1 MCPQAPRLSPEYS
14 HKAGLQTVI
23 TGRPLQI
30 RPVMRSDHAGPVTM
44 GRITR
49 GPPCWTR
56 PQDAT
61 TSSQVFVRRRVG
73 RRVNLSVV
81 LPPLVQRGWR
91 RHRAKGGVFAF
102 APTVAQL
109 LRIFLNV
116 TLIVN
121 NVCGSCKRMDVLLD
135 KHRKILVDKL
145 NDGEISSGR
154 GQNQE
159 TSLAR
164 PGDTRWG
171 SHYKTLLRIET
182 MWESIIEVLGIV
194 NQGQRNPSRG
204 GGLVAN
210 MESFC
215 FVLIMKMMLQILRIT
230 NKLSLLLQK
239 KDQNIVQAMFLVDV
253 RIRLNDLGSEGWD
266 PLFEEVKAFCVE
278 AGIDIPDMDGPIPRF
293 GQSRRGRNNITQDH
307 FYRVDIFYSAIDSL
321 IAELDHRFNEV
332 SSELLTRFACL
343 DPRDSFSKFDVN
355 KLARLTEIYLEDF
368 SFDDRKLIKDQLL
381 TFIVHVRRVD
391 EFKACHDLASLA
403 KTMVEIGRDIV
414 FPLVYR
420 LIELALLL
428 PVAMATV
435 ERVFSATK
443 IIKTE
448 LRNKMG
454 DYWLND
460 LMVIYIER
468 ELFKG
473 LDLQNIKKAF
483 QKNKDRQMQLPRSPR
498 HI

>member
-1 MCPQAPRLSPEYS
+1 
-14 HKAGLQTVI
+14 
-23 TGRPLQI
+23 
-30 RPVMRSDHAGPVTM
+30 
-44 GRITR
+44 
-49 GPPCWTR
+49 
-56 PQDAT
+56 
-61 TSSQVFVRRRVG
+61 
-73 RRVNLSVV
+73 
-81 LPPLVQRGWR
+81 
-91 RHRAKGGVFAF
+91 
-102 APTVAQL
+102 
-109 LRIFLNV
+109 
-116 TLIVN
+116 
-121 NVCGSCKRMDVLLD
+121 MDVLLD

-293 GQSRRGRNNITQDH
+293 GQSRRGGRNNITQEH
-307 FYRVDIFYSAIDSL
+307 S
-321 IAELDHRFNEV
+321 
-332 SSELLTRFACL
+332 
-343 DPRDSFSKFDVN
+343 
-355 KLARLTEIYLEDF
+355 
-368 SFDDRKLIKDQLL
+368 
-381 TFIVHVRRVD
+381 
-391 EFKACHDLASLA
+391 ASL
-403 KTMVEIGRDIV
+403 M
-414 FPLVYR
+414 
-420 LIELALLL
+420 
-428 PVAMATV
+428 
-435 ERVFSATK
+435 
-443 IIKTE
+443 
-448 LRNKMG
+448 
-454 DYWLND
+454 
-460 LMVIYIER
+460 
-468 ELFKG
+468 
-473 LDLQNIKKAF
+473 
-483 QKNKDRQMQLPRSPR
+483 
-498 HI
+498 